1 MSGHESDWA
10 RLLLG
15 DSFHP
20 GGVALTPH
28 LGAALG
34 LHPGLRVLDI
44 ASGTGASALAL
55 ARAYGCAVVGVDL
68 GAANVRDA
76 TAAAAR
82 AGLGGRVRFARG
94 DAERLPFDDAS
105 FDAVL
110 CECAFCTFPD
120 KRAAASEFAR
130 VLRPGGRVG
139 LSDLTRVG
147 AVPPELAGLLAWV
160 ACIADARPLDEYVG
174 YLNGAGLSVGIVEPH
189 DAALSQLV
197 GSIRTKLLGAEMLVK
212 LKKLTLPG
220 AIDFAAAKGMVRAA
234 AAAVADGTLG
244 YALVVAAKGIPEP
257 VDGGPARP

>member
-20 GGVALTPH
+20 GGVALTTH

-197 GSIRTKLLGAEMLVK
+197 GGIRTKLLGAEMLVK

-234 AAAVADGTLG
+234 AAAIGEGKLG
-244 YALVVAAKGIPEP
+244 YAIVVATKP
-257 VDGGPARP
+257 GGAGA